1 MSTCV
6 RRDSWR
12 VLEPPEPAKAWYAKH
27 QQKHQVAGS
36 TTAVVII
43 ILIVVRHAVVAG
55 AILGAATSE
64 VSGNRIDIRVG
75 ETSEEAH

>member
-43 ILIVVRHAVVAG
+43 LIVVRHAVVAG
-55 AILGAATSE
+55 VLLDAATSE

>member
-43 ILIVVRHAVVAG
+43 LIVVRHAVLAG
-55 AILGAATSE
+55 ALLDAATSE